1 MGGSSIVLRSSRPSL
16 SWSAIHSVDR
26 QSPNRWWGLHPGS
39 VARMGAHDHL
49 TFQPVGFLF
58 PPPVM
63 ALFVGID
70 VSKAT
75 LDVAARTATGPRSDF
90 TQSTPNRDAPI
101 DALVQRLRAAAP
113 ELIVLEATG
122 GYERLVVAALGAA
135 GLPVIVVNPK
145 NVRAFAKATGQL
157 AKTDRLDAALLA
169 LFAERVRPEVRTLP
183 SQEAAGLTEQL
194 VRRRQLVDMLTAEQ
208 HRRALVSATVR
219 HRVDLHIAW
228 LTRELHAVEAE
239 LQTQIETS
247 AVWRARDTLL
257 QSVPGV
263 GPRTAQMLVGMLP
276 ELGTLNRQ
284 RIAAL
289 VGVAP
294 FNQDSGRRRGE
305 RHISG
310 GRAAVRTTLYM
321 AALVGVRWNPALKV
335 FYLRL
340 RANGKSAKVALVACM
355 RKLLTMLNAMV
366 RTNTPWHVTTRVEI
380 A

>member
-1 MGGSSIVLRSSRPSL
+1 
-16 SWSAIHSVDR
+16 
-26 QSPNRWWGLHPGS
+26 
-39 VARMGAHDHL
+39 
-49 TFQPVGFLF
+49 
-58 PPPVM
+58 M

>member
-1 MGGSSIVLRSSRPSL
+1 MSL
-16 SWSAIHSVDR
+16 Y
-26 QSPNRWWGLHPGS
+26 
-39 VARMGAHDHL
+39 
-49 TFQPVGFLF
+49 
-58 PPPVM
+58 
-63 ALFVGID
+63 VGID

-75 LDVAARTATGPRSDF
+75 LDVAARTAAGPQPDF
-90 TQSTPNRDAPI
+90 LESLPNTEDAI
-101 DALVQRLRAAAP
+101 GRLVQRLRAAAP

-135 GLPVIVVNPK
+135 ALPVIVVNPK

-169 LFAERVRPEVRTLP
+169 LFAERVRPELRTLP
-183 SQEAAGLTEQL
+183 TPEAAVLTEQL

-208 HRRALVSATVR
+208 NRRALLSATVGR
-219 HRVDLHIAW
+219 RVDRHIAW
-228 LTRELHAVEAE
+228 LRRELHEVEAD
-239 LQTQIETS
+239 LQTQIEAS
-247 AVWRARDTLL
+247 PAWCARDTLL

-263 GPRTAQMLVGMLP
+263 GPRTAYMLVGMLP
-276 ELGTLNRQ
+276 ELGTLSRQ

-294 FNQDSGRRRGE
+294 FNQDSGRHRGE

-310 GRAAVRTTLYM
+310 GRATVRTTMYM
-321 AALVGVRWNPALKV
+321 AALVGVRWNPALRV

-355 RKLLTMLNAMV
+355 RKLLTMLNAMA
-366 RTNTPWHVTTRVEI
+366 RTNTSWRVDAVAQI

>member
-1 MGGSSIVLRSSRPSL
+1 
-16 SWSAIHSVDR
+16 
-26 QSPNRWWGLHPGS
+26 
-39 VARMGAHDHL
+39 
-49 TFQPVGFLF
+49 
-58 PPPVM
+58 M

-75 LDVAARTATGPRSDF
+75 LDIAARTAAGPLADF
-90 TQSTPNRDAPI
+90 TQSTPNRDATI
-101 DALVQRLRAAAP
+101 DALVQRLRAVAP

-169 LFAERVRPEVRTLP
+169 LFAERVRPELRTLP
-183 SQEAAGLTEQL
+183 SQEAAVLTEQL

-208 HRRALVSATVR
+208 NRRALVSATVR
-219 HRVDLHIAW
+219 RRVDRHIAW
-228 LTRELHAVEAE
+228 LTRELHEVEAD

-247 AVWRARDTLL
+247 PAWRARDTLL
-257 QSVPGV
+257 QSVPGI

-276 ELGTLNRQ
+276 ELGTMNRQ

-310 GRAAVRTTLYM
+310 GRAAVRTTMYM

-366 RTNTPWHVTTRVEI
+366 RTNTPWHATAPAQI

>member
-1 MGGSSIVLRSSRPSL
+1 MGV
-16 SWSAIHSVDR
+16 
-26 QSPNRWWGLHPGS
+26 
-39 VARMGAHDHL
+39 HDHL
-49 TFQPVGFLF
+49 ALF
-58 PPPVM
+58 SQWLVSSSGSGM
-63 ALFVGID
+63 AIFVGID

-75 LDVAARTATGPRSDF
+75 LDIAARTAAGPLSDC
-90 TQSTPNRDAPI
+90 TQSTLNAEATI
-101 DALVQRLRAAAP
+101 DALVHRVRALAP

-122 GYERLVVAALGAA
+122 GHERLVVAALGAA

-169 LFAERVRPEVRTLP
+169 LFAERVRPELRTLP
-183 SQEAAGLTEQL
+183 TPEAAELTEQL

-208 HRRALVSATVR
+208 NRRALVSATVR
-219 HRVDLHIAW
+219 RRVDRHIAW
-228 LTRELHAVEAE
+228 LTRELHEVEAE
-239 LQTQIETS
+239 LQTQIES
-247 AVWRARDTLL
+247 SPAWCARDTLL
-257 QSVPGV
+257 QSVPGI

-294 FNQDSGRRRGE
+294 FNQDSGRHRGE

-310 GRAAVRTTLYM
+310 GRAAVRTAMYM

-355 RKLLTMLNAMV
+355 RKLLTMLNAIV
-366 RTNTPWHVTTRVEI
+366 RTNTPWHITTLAQI
-380 A
+380 G